1 MEIFLAVLLA
11 ALLLVFGLKLLGW
24 LISGTVGLMLGTVK
38 LLFMAVCLASFV
50 YFVIQFLP
58 VS

>member
-1 MEIFLAVLLA
+1 LA